1 MFGPLEFKRSHPSI
15 PEAELLDDAHHRP
28 VTRFQFDDAVQ
39 VRHPYVGTARGNAVG
54 RIKPPDDVRKADD
67 AHQ

>member
-1 MFGPLEFKRSHPSI
+1 
-15 PEAELLDDAHHRP
+15 
-28 VTRFQFDDAVQ
+28 
-39 VRHPYVGTARGNAVG
+39 VGTARGNAVG